1 MPAGRPPKPV
11 EQKRLIGNP
20 GKRPLPEAR
29 DVVAIPA
36 ATNTPEPN
44 RKLFTQGQAFW
55 DKVWEIGGLW
65 ISATTDYEIMLMTAE
80 MIDERGNLRAK
91 VLTDGNPKDRRA
103 LRELE
108 RAITSNLAQL
118 GLNPAERT
126 RLGLAEVKRQSKLAE
141 LKDMRNDV

>member
-1 MPAGRPPKPV
+1 
-11 EQKRLIGNP
+11 
-20 GKRPLPEAR
+20 
-29 DVVAIPA
+29 
-36 ATNTPEPN
+36 
-44 RKLFTQGQAFW
+44 
-55 DKVWEIGGLW
+55 
-65 ISATTDYEIMLMTAE
+65 MLMTAE

-91 VLTDGNPKDRRA
+91 VLTDGSPKDRRA

-141 LKDMRNDV
+141 LKGMRNDV

>member
-1 MPAGRPPKPV
+1 V
-11 EQKRLIGNP
+11 
-20 GKRPLPEAR
+20 
-29 DVVAIPA
+29 IPA
-36 ATNTPEPN
+36 AIDTPIAN
-44 RKLFTQGQAFW
+44 RKLFIQGQAFW

-65 ISATTDYEIMLMTAE
+65 ISPTTDYEIMLMTAE

-91 VLTDGNPKDRRA
+91 VLTEGSPKDRRA

-108 RAITSNLAQL
+108 RSITGNLAML

-141 LKDMRNDV
+141 LKGMRSDV